1 MTSCFLVREDNKRY
15 SFYRVHPY
23 RDYWGTCSYNG
34 CISKDGVIKKGL
46 SNGSLF
52 ASREEAMLKYENLR
66 NQSLQERGFKVESK
80 TDRDEENHF
89 PISGDTEILM
99 TKKLSLLSKQS
110 GVKMSKNIK
119 KTNYDEKYE
128 IIERK
133 KLAMPINFKECY
145 TMDNGLESKKL
156 SSKYFDEAWEQLGP
170 DLQLC
175 WIETH

>member
-1 MTSCFLVREDNKRY
+1 MNSCFLVREDKKRY
-15 SFYRVHPY
+15 SLYRVQQY
-23 RDYWGTCSYNG
+23 RDYWGTCSYHG
-34 CISKDGVIKKGL
+34 CISKDGVIKRGL

-66 NQSLQERGFKVESK
+66 NQSLQERGFKEESK
-80 TDRDEENHF
+80 TDREVERIF

-99 TKKLSLLSKQS
+99 TKKLSTVKQS
-110 GVKMSKNIK
+110 GAKMSKNTK

-133 KLAMPINFKECY
+133 ELTMPINFKECY

-156 SSKYFDEAWEQLGP
+156 SSKYFDEAWKQLGP